1 MRYLVTI
8 RAPPRRALTPA
19 RQQHKT
25 ARSVV
30 TGTTGNK
37 LVHDRD
43 VNAIPDRA
51 AFVDGWNE
59 VEGQLKAMLPDASAS
74 SCIVC

>member
-8 RAPPRRALTPA
+8 RN
-19 RQQHKT
+19 
-25 ARSVV
+25 S
-30 TGTTGNK
+30 

-51 AFVDGWNE
+51 AFAKGFDE
-59 VEGQLKAMLPDASAS
+59 CEKELKAMMPAEKS
-74 SCIVC
+74 SCTIQ